1 MIHLVFHRP
10 SHASLVV
17 GPAPFFRFVRGLICC
32 GNVGS
37 TIARLERHCWIVDGS
52 RFTRIECPALI
63 RAQLEDQLGN
73 VGETVGPAPDFR
85 VLNTYAYIGRQK
97 LAKLSTDTLL
107 WNGTEQRE
115 HWPVL
120 RVEPVE

>member
-1 MIHLVFHRP
+1 MIHLVFHTP
-10 SHASLVV
+10 SRGSLVV
-17 GPAPFFRFVRGLICC
+17 GPAPFFRFVRGLVCF

-37 TIARLERHCWIVDGS
+37 TIARFDRHAWIVDGS

-85 VLNTYAYIGRQK
+85 VLNAYAYIGRHK

-107 WNGTEQRE
+107 WSGAECAD
-115 HWPVL
+115 WPVL